1 MAIAGNNEGNAT
13 SRADSLLFTSA
24 IVSVRR
30 ITGSCLGR
38 STVYSVMSSG
48 QSRNHGVLW
57 S

>member
-13 SRADSLLFTSA
+13 SRADSLLFISA

-48 QSRNHGVLW
+48 QSRNHGVL
-57 S
+57 SS